1 MPQPHDDEF
10 FRRHAM
16 EGVLLA
22 GGGAAI
28 LLQLADPRIAA
39 GVARHSGFRVRP
51 VDRLIG
57 THDYL
62 TALAFGDE
70 ADRRRIVRRVN
81 ARHAPVRGG
90 GAEPATTG
98 AGSVGEGDPGSGAST
113 VSPAYDAFDAD
124 AQRWVASTLLAVAL
138 DLHERTWGPLGTD
151 VADAIV
157 RAYEPLGTS
166 LQASAAGWPRT
177 RDEFEAWWAE
187 RMSRLTVGA
196 DARSVA
202 HALLD
207 GRTLPP
213 PLRPLMPL
221 VRLLTAAL
229 LPAPIRDAYGF
240 RWTPLAARVAG
251 AWLGA
256 VTTLWPWLPAPLR
269 CAPMRISLR
278 RVRRDTRYAGS
289 DLRGRG

>member
-1 MPQPHDDEF
+1 MPRPHDDEF

-39 GVARHSGFRVRP
+39 GVARHSRFRDEP
-51 VDRLIG
+51 IDRLIG

-70 ADRRRIVRRVN
+70 ADRRRIVRSVN

-90 GAEPATTG
+90 AAARAALG
-98 AGSVGEGDPGSGAST
+98 AGPDGDDDLAGEAGTAA
-113 VSPAYDAFDAD
+113 PAYNAFDAD

-138 DLHERTWGPLGTD
+138 DLHERTWGPLGPD

-157 RAYEPLGTS
+157 RGYAPLGGS
-166 LQASAAGWPRT
+166 LQASAAGWPGT
-177 RDEFEAWWAE
+177 RVEFEAWWAE
-187 RMSRLTVGA
+187 RMSRLAVGS

-202 HALLD
+202 HSLLD
-207 GRTLPP
+207 GRTLPA
-213 PLRPLMPL
+213 PLRPLMPV

-240 RWTPLAARVAG
+240 RWTARSARAAD
-251 AWLGA
+251 AWLRA
-256 VTTLWPWLPAPLR
+256 VTRIWPWLPAPVR
-269 CAPMRISLR
+269 YAPMRISLR